1 MPLSSRC
8 TIPVREEDKGRERKR
23 MGREREDKGREREG
37 GKWSQNESVSEG
49 GDNRGKDG
57 TEDS

>member
-1 MPLSSRC
+1 
-8 TIPVREEDKGRERKR
+8 